1 MAINTQDKLV
11 AALAAG
17 GNTYAILKP
26 TIANL
31 AAGQWFSTWRALGY
45 PTQGAIPT
53 AAAVC
58 DDTLQG
64 TIPLPS
70 FGGLDCHLLASAM
83 ANSIIGQLFLADRL
97 AHMGGL
103 SGTVITA
110 QTVNV
115 AIATPAS
122 NGRCL
127 ASGADVHWG
136 ITVYTDMGSTS
147 VNASVAYVDQDDNA
161 RTAPAIS
168 LGATPRAGRIYPIIP
183 LAGTTIKSVTSVT
196 LSATT
201 GTAGNFGVTAWKLL
215 ATQGQ
220 NVAYAASMRDYAT
233 LGMPEIQESTCL
245 EIIGVTSTTS
255 SGQIVGLIEW
265 GLG

>member
-17 GNTYAILKP
+17 GNSYAIYKP
-26 TIANL
+26 SLSNL
-31 AAGQWFSTWRALGY
+31 AAGQWFSTWRSLGF
-45 PTQGAIPT
+45 PTQGAIPST
-53 AAAVC
+53 AVTC

-64 TIPLPS
+64 TIPLPAFS
-70 FGGLDCHLLASAM
+70 GADCHLLIAALTS
-83 ANSIIGQLFLADRL
+83 SIIVQLYIADRL

-110 QTVNV
+110 QTVNL
-115 AIATPAS
+115 AIATPAG

-127 ASGADVHWG
+127 STGADVQWG
-136 ITVYTDMGSTS
+136 IEVYTDMGATG
-147 VNASVAYVDQDDNA
+147 VNASVAYVDETDTA

-168 LGATPRAGRIYPIIP
+168 LGATPRAGRFYPIIP
-183 LAGTTIKSVTSVT
+183 LAGTSIKSVTSVT

-201 GTAGNFGVTAWKLL
+201 GTVGNFGVTARKLL
-215 ATQGQ
+215 GVLGVNIIYYT
-220 NVAYAASMRDYAT
+220 SMRDYAT
-233 LGMPEIQESTCL
+233 LGMPSLKESTCL
-245 EIIGVTSTTS
+245 EIVGVTSTTS
-255 SGQIVGLIEW
+255 SGIIVGMLEW